1 MLDLKGKAPN
11 KSPWDLTGQVAIV
24 TGARRGMGRTHAL
37 ALAKAGAK
45 VIVSD
50 ISLEDCQKV
59 VDEIKKAKAAQEGE
73 PRQGRGEAMAVK
85 CDVTK
90 KEEVDEMV
98 RKTTEKWGKID
109 ILVNNAGICDFKPF
123 LELTEKDWDR
133 TIDINLKGYFLCA
146 QAVSKEMVKKKSGSI
161 INIAS
166 IAMGQTGIGFP
177 ALTHYCASKGGIV
190 AMTEAMALELAP
202 YNIRVNAI
210 SPGAIE
216 TPMIDPLKADPKT
229 MEGTLAR
236 IPLHRVGKPEEISNL
251 VLFLASDASSYMTG
265 TDVVIDGGWLAG

>member
-1 MLDLKGKAPN
+1 MYPDLKGK
-11 KSPWDLTGQVAIV
+11 VAII

-59 VDEIKKAKAAQEGE
+59 VDEIKREK
-73 PRQGRGEAMAVK
+73 GEAMAVK

-90 KEEVDEMV
+90 KEEVEEIV
-98 RKTTEKWGKID
+98 KKTIEKWGKID

-146 QAVSKEMVKKKSGSI
+146 QAVAKEMAKQKSGVI

-166 IAMGQTGIGFP
+166 IAMGQTGVGFP
-177 ALTHYCASKGGIV
+177 SLVHYCASKGGIV

-202 YNIRVNAI
+202 YGIRVNAI

-216 TPMIDPLKADPKT
+216 TPMIDPLKADPEV

-236 IPLHRVGKPEEISNL
+236 IPMHRVGKPEEVSNL

-265 TDVVIDGGWLAG
+265 SDVVIDGGWLAG